1 MAIHIYLLFCFISS
15 YQMNEHNKVGVY
27 VAADHLSPENYYFET
42 EILDLGQ
49 IGAIGKSFRRIYL
62 SYQFHG

>member
-1 MAIHIYLLFCFISS
+1 V
-15 YQMNEHNKVGVY
+15 NEHNKVGVY

-49 IGAIGKSFRRIYL
+49 IGAIGKSFRRIYF
-62 SYQFHG
+62 SYKFHG